1 LHFVSKADTL
11 EVRDHQPNQVGFA
24 VRRFSDG
31 CMMTTEATSKARRKS
46 SGTLIRILM
55 CLFIALA
62 VVPFAGCDSGTEVP
76 PPTDTNM
83 LRGIIRVYSIASRDL
98 GRPPKSIDEL
108 KAVYAAADPDPGRF
122 FRSTRDG
129 QEFVIVWG
137 LNLNNSPGDM
147 VVAHERTGVDGKRL
161 VVTAGSEIK
170 EVSEEEFDKL
180 RFPKDH
186 KPASEAPG

>member
-1 LHFVSKADTL
+1 
-11 EVRDHQPNQVGFA
+11 
-24 VRRFSDG
+24 
-31 CMMTTEATSKARRKS
+31 
-46 SGTLIRILM
+46 
-55 CLFIALA
+55 
-62 VVPFAGCDSGTEVP
+62 VP

-108 KAVYAAADPDPGRF
+108 KAVYAGADPDPDKF

-129 QEFVIVWG
+129 EEFVVVWN
-137 LNLNNSPGDM
+137 LDLNNAPGDM

-161 VVTAGSEIK
+161 VVTADSNIK

-180 RFPKDH
+180 KFPKNH
-186 KPASEAPG
+186 KPAAEAPG